1 MLKKLQS
8 VSMVLFLGTLFS
20 GTISTATA
28 SGANSFAT
36 TQQAGICK
44 GLVKDATGESVI
56 GASVVV
62 KGTTNGTITDFDG
75 NFSLDGIKKG
85 DVIVISY
92 VGYQTQE
99 IKWNGSPLNV
109 ILKEDSKTLSEVVVV
124 GYGTQKKANLSGS
137 VAMVDSKE
145 LENRPIQNVSS
156 GLQGLMPGVAITGTN
171 GAPGQ
176 DAGKIR
182 VRGIGTLNEAG
193 PYILVD
199 GIETGTL
206 SAVDPNDI
214 ESISVLKDA
223 ASAAIYGSKAAN
235 GVVLITTKRGKT
247 GQTKISYSGYLSFQN
262 ATNMI
267 ERMGS
272 YEYASLLN
280 QALEA
285 EGMSKRFNDTELQ
298 KFKDGNDPLY
308 PDTDWYDLAYKTG
321 VQHRHNVNINGGSE
335 NVKYMASLGYLNQ
348 TGILPNAG
356 REQFNARTNLDM
368 KINKRLSARMNLS
381 FIKNDYSDASSA
393 YYGGSSDQIIRQLNL
408 IAPWIVARYDDGTW
422 GTISDG
428 SPIAWLDSG
437 MKVNRDNYNFSGMA
451 AVDYEIFD
459 GLKLTLQG
467 AYINNLQ
474 NYNYFQKYIKYNE
487 NKESDPSQL
496 DERFYKWDRTNYDAL
511 LNYNKNFGKHNIKGL
526 LGWHTEK
533 YNYKYQKAVRKKFP
547 NNELTDMNAGDASTQ
562 SNEGYTA
569 ELAMISWFAR
579 INYDFA
585 GKYLLEANIRAD
597 ASSRFAE
604 GHRWG
609 YFPSFSGAWRISE
622 EAFME
627 SAKDSW
633 LSGLKIRAS
642 WGQLGNQDA
651 LSGSDNDYYPALN
664 TYNLDSKYAFGG
676 SLNSGY
682 YQRKYRLETISW
694 EKASTWGVGVDF
706 TLFNKL
712 NGSLDYYNRKTTG
725 IIMDVTVPKEFALDA
740 YKDNVGSMRNSGIEI
755 NLSYNTKIGQ
765 VDFGIAGNF
774 SYNKNEILDLG
785 GGDPN
790 KYLDATNGYS
800 QRNKVGEAM
809 NSYYIYRADG
819 FFNSQEEADAYT
831 AKYGNPFGKTF
842 KAGDLRYV
850 DTNKDGKLTADDREY
865 CGSSDPKI
873 IYGFNINAGWKGIDL
888 SLMFNGAAGVKRL
901 FDGYEVYGNFSGD
914 AAHPATIW
922 RDAWT
927 PDNHDASMPRIFYD
941 TNSASSS
948 RSVQSDF
955 WLQDTSYLRLKNLQL
970 GYTLPK
976 GWLNSVGVEN
986 IRIYYSVENLLT
998 FDKMKINIDPESTSQ
1013 RLSSYPLLRTHAFG
1027 VNVTF

>member
-1 MLKKLQS
+1 MLKRLQS

-467 AYINNLQ
+467 AYVNNLQ

-651 LSGSDNDYYPALN
+651 LSGSNNDYYPALN

-694 EKASTWGVGVDF
+694 EKASTWGVGDDF

-790 KYLDATNGYS
+790 KYLDATDGYS

>member
-1 MLKKLQS
+1 MLKRLQS

-393 YYGGSSDQIIRQLNL
+393 YYGGNSDQIIRQLNL

-467 AYINNLQ
+467 AYVNNLQ

-651 LSGSDNDYYPALN
+651 LSGSNNDYYPALN

>member
-1 MLKKLQS
+1 MLKRLQS

-199 GIETGTL
+199 GIEAGTL

-467 AYINNLQ
+467 AYVNNLQ

-651 LSGSDNDYYPALN
+651 LSGSNNDYYPALN

-725 IIMDVTVPKEFALDA
+725 IIMDVTVPKECAWDA

-790 KYLDATNGYS
+790 KYLDATDGYS

>member
-1 MLKKLQS
+1 MLKRLQS

-348 TGILPNAG
+348 TGILPNTG

-467 AYINNLQ
+467 AYVNNLQ

-651 LSGSDNDYYPALN
+651 LSGSNNDYYPALN

-790 KYLDATNGYS
+790 KYLDATDGYS

>member
-790 KYLDATNGYS
+790 KYLDATDGYS

-819 FFNSQEEADAYT
+819 FLIL
-831 AKYGNPFGKTF
+831 KK
-842 KAGDLRYV
+842 
-850 DTNKDGKLTADDREY
+850 KLMHIRPNTV
-865 CGSSDPKI
+865 I
-873 IYGFNINAGWKGIDL
+873 L
-888 SLMFNGAAGVKRL
+888 SVKL
-901 FDGYEVYGNFSGD
+901 
-914 AAHPATIW
+914 
-922 RDAWT
+922 
-927 PDNHDASMPRIFYD
+927 
-941 TNSASSS
+941 S
-948 RSVQSDF
+948 RQAICVMWIQ
-955 WLQDTSYLRLKNLQL
+955 
-970 GYTLPK
+970 
-976 GWLNSVGVEN
+976 
-986 IRIYYSVENLLT
+986 I
-998 FDKMKINIDPESTSQ
+998 KM
-1013 RLSSYPLLRTHAFG
+1013 
-1027 VNVTF
+1027 VN

>member
-1 MLKKLQS
+1 MLKRLQS

-348 TGILPNAG
+348 TGILPNTG

-467 AYINNLQ
+467 AYVNNLQ

-651 LSGSDNDYYPALN
+651 LSGSNNDYYPALN
-664 TYNLDSKYAFGG
+664 TYNLDSKYVLCG
-676 SLNSGY
+676 
-682 YQRKYRLETISW
+682 
-694 EKASTWGVGVDF
+694 
-706 TLFNKL
+706 
-712 NGSLDYYNRKTTG
+712 
-725 IIMDVTVPKEFALDA
+725 DV
-740 YKDNVGSMRNSGIEI
+740 R
-755 NLSYNTKIGQ
+755 
-765 VDFGIAGNF
+765 
-774 SYNKNEILDLG
+774 
-785 GGDPN
+785 
-790 KYLDATNGYS
+790 
-800 QRNKVGEAM
+800 
-809 NSYYIYRADG
+809 
-819 FFNSQEEADAYT
+819 
-831 AKYGNPFGKTF
+831 
-842 KAGDLRYV
+842 
-850 DTNKDGKLTADDREY
+850 TNK
-865 CGSSDPKI
+865 C
-873 IYGFNINAGWKGIDL
+873 
-888 SLMFNGAAGVKRL
+888 
-901 FDGYEVYGNFSGD
+901 
-914 AAHPATIW
+914 
-922 RDAWT
+922 
-927 PDNHDASMPRIFYD
+927 
-941 TNSASSS
+941 
-948 RSVQSDF
+948 
-955 WLQDTSYLRLKNLQL
+955 
-970 GYTLPK
+970 
-976 GWLNSVGVEN
+976 
-986 IRIYYSVENLLT
+986 
-998 FDKMKINIDPESTSQ
+998 
-1013 RLSSYPLLRTHAFG
+1013 
-1027 VNVTF
+1027 

>member
-1 MLKKLQS
+1 MLKRLQS

-348 TGILPNAG
+348 TGILPNTG

-467 AYINNLQ
+467 AYVNNLQ

-651 LSGSDNDYYPALN
+651 LSGSNNDYYPALN

-694 EKASTWGVGVDF
+694 EKASTWGVGVVSALYIERRYF
-706 TLFNKL
+706 LFVTYL
-712 NGSLDYYNRKTTG
+712 IISRYRKIQT
-725 IIMDVTVPKEFALDA
+725 
-740 YKDNVGSMRNSGIEI
+740 
-755 NLSYNTKIGQ
+755 
-765 VDFGIAGNF
+765 
-774 SYNKNEILDLG
+774 
-785 GGDPN
+785 
-790 KYLDATNGYS
+790 
-800 QRNKVGEAM
+800 
-809 NSYYIYRADG
+809 
-819 FFNSQEEADAYT
+819 
-831 AKYGNPFGKTF
+831 
-842 KAGDLRYV
+842 
-850 DTNKDGKLTADDREY
+850 
-865 CGSSDPKI
+865 
-873 IYGFNINAGWKGIDL
+873 
-888 SLMFNGAAGVKRL
+888 
-901 FDGYEVYGNFSGD
+901 
-914 AAHPATIW
+914 
-922 RDAWT
+922 
-927 PDNHDASMPRIFYD
+927 
-941 TNSASSS
+941 
-948 RSVQSDF
+948 
-955 WLQDTSYLRLKNLQL
+955 
-970 GYTLPK
+970 
-976 GWLNSVGVEN
+976 
-986 IRIYYSVENLLT
+986 
-998 FDKMKINIDPESTSQ
+998 
-1013 RLSSYPLLRTHAFG
+1013 
-1027 VNVTF
+1027 

>member
-1 MLKKLQS
+1 
-8 VSMVLFLGTLFS
+8 
-20 GTISTATA
+20 
-28 SGANSFAT
+28 
-36 TQQAGICK
+36 
-44 GLVKDATGESVI
+44 
-56 GASVVV
+56 
-62 KGTTNGTITDFDG
+62 
-75 NFSLDGIKKG
+75 
-85 DVIVISY
+85 
-92 VGYQTQE
+92 
-99 IKWNGSPLNV
+99 
-109 ILKEDSKTLSEVVVV
+109 
-124 GYGTQKKANLSGS
+124 
-137 VAMVDSKE
+137 
-145 LENRPIQNVSS
+145 
-156 GLQGLMPGVAITGTN
+156 
-171 GAPGQ
+171 
-176 DAGKIR
+176 
-182 VRGIGTLNEAG
+182 
-193 PYILVD
+193 
-199 GIETGTL
+199 
-206 SAVDPNDI
+206 
-214 ESISVLKDA
+214 
-223 ASAAIYGSKAAN
+223 
-235 GVVLITTKRGKT
+235 
-247 GQTKISYSGYLSFQN
+247 
-262 ATNMI
+262 
-267 ERMGS
+267 
-272 YEYASLLN
+272 
-280 QALEA
+280 
-285 EGMSKRFNDTELQ
+285 
-298 KFKDGNDPLY
+298 
-308 PDTDWYDLAYKTG
+308 
-321 VQHRHNVNINGGSE
+321 
-335 NVKYMASLGYLNQ
+335 
-348 TGILPNAG
+348 
-356 REQFNARTNLDM
+356 
-368 KINKRLSARMNLS
+368 
-381 FIKNDYSDASSA
+381 
-393 YYGGSSDQIIRQLNL
+393 
-408 IAPWIVARYDDGTW
+408 
-422 GTISDG
+422 
-428 SPIAWLDSG
+428 

-467 AYINNLQ
+467 AYVNNLQ

-651 LSGSDNDYYPALN
+651 LSGSNNDYYPALN

-790 KYLDATNGYS
+790 KYLDATDGYS